1 MTIKGFFLSFT
12 CLLFSVCTYGQSTTA
27 DSDFKKAEKTLESIM
42 DQHIEDKET
51 REQCATIASYVGIY
65 QFIEHRFADAIKSFE
80 FAIRNTET
88 DNDLMLILNHVF
100 LVHSLCLT
108 NDRKALTVLKNLTP
122 MLQKAQENTIRGNFP
137 YEYADGMRTIMNNL
151 LLPLTSL
158 VSKTFQ
164 DEQTLGYCF
173 NLMLFLKQFSFYQ
186 LTNRQT
192 SDIKYNL
199 FIDYKDAICKKLN
212 KGEVAIEFVPYMII
226 DGIKEKGIS
235 YAAYILTHTGSLQFI
250 EVCRKDDVESLYN
263 QNESPWLLY
272 ADNAQKLRSM
282 IWKKLETFTAN
293 KKRIYISPCGILN
306 RINFLLFNPNVYELT
321 TIPELIKSYRNPSNA
336 NAVLIG
342 DVDYNKSIANLNRG
356 DRDWGVLRG
365 TKIEIESI
373 DRSLSPSYSTKKLT
387 KSSVTEQNVREY
399 CNQTPNILHFAT
411 HAICYTDSTYRSQFS
426 FFNFPF
432 TFSPVKPELTYSGL
446 ILSGGNQGFRRI
458 GNMPIDND
466 GILLAEEIT
475 KLNLNGTTLV
485 VLSACD
491 SGNGI
496 FDDIEGT
503 LGLVTAFKIAG
514 AKTVIASLSKVDDD
528 AASEM
533 MSEFYNRMA
542 GKESMH
548 NAFVNAINHMKKMYP
563 HTPKKWAAFKIID
576 CYDSSRL

>member
-1 MTIKGFFLSFT
+1 MTIKGIFLSLT
-12 CLLFSVCTYGQSTTA
+12 CLLFSVSTYGQSTTT
-27 DSDFKKAEKTLESIM
+27 DFDFKKAEKALESIM

-51 REQCATIASYVGIY
+51 REQCATISSYVGVY
-65 QFIEHRFADAIKSFE
+65 QFTEYRFADAIKSFE

-137 YEYADGMRTIMNNL
+137 YEYADGMRTVMNNL

-158 VSKTFQ
+158 VSKTFP
-164 DEQTLGYCF
+164 DEQALGYCF

-199 FIDYKDAICKKLN
+199 FIDYKDAICKKLK

-250 EVCRKDDVESLYN
+250 EVCRKDDLERLYN

-272 ADNAQKLRSM
+272 VDNAKKLRSI
-282 IWKKLETFTAN
+282 IWKKLETYTAN

-342 DVDYNKSIANLNRG
+342 DVDYNNSIANLNRG

-387 KSSVTEQNVREY
+387 KSTVTEQNVREY
-399 CNQTPNILHFAT
+399 CNQAPNILHFAT
-411 HAICYTDSTYRSQFS
+411 HAICYTDSTYRSQFP

-466 GILLAEEIT
+466 GILLAEEIS
-475 KLNLNGTTLV
+475 KLNLNGTALV

-503 LGLVTAFKIAG
+503 LGLVKAFKIAG
-514 AKTVIASLSKVDDD
+514 AKTIIASLSKVDDD

-533 MSEFYNRMA
+533 MSEFYSRIA
-542 GKESMH
+542 KKESMH
-548 NAFVNAINHMKKMYP
+548 VAFKNTINIMKKKYP
-563 HTPKKWAAFKIID
+563 NMPKKWATFKIID
-576 CYDSSRL
+576 CYDITQ

>member
-1 MTIKGFFLSFT
+1 MTIKGFFLSLI
-12 CLLFSVCTYGQSTTA
+12 CLLFSVCTYGQSATT
-27 DSDFKKAEKTLESIM
+27 DFDFKKAEKALESIM
-42 DQHIEDKET
+42 DQYIEDKET
-51 REQCATIASYVGIY
+51 REQCATIASYVGVY
-65 QFIEHRFADAIKSFE
+65 QFTGNRFADAIKSFE

-122 MLQKAQENTIRGNFP
+122 MLQKVQENTIRGNFP
-137 YEYADGMRTIMNNL
+137 YEYADGMRTVMNNL

-158 VSKTFQ
+158 VSKTFP

-173 NLMLFLKQFSFYQ
+173 NLMSFLKQFSFYQ

-199 FIDYKDAICKKLN
+199 FIDYKDAICKKLK
-212 KGEVAIEFVPYMII
+212 KGEVAIEFVPYMVI

-250 EVCRKDDVESLYN
+250 EVCRKDDVERLYN

-272 ADNAQKLRSM
+272 ADNAQKLRSI
-282 IWKKLETFTAN
+282 IWKKLGTFTAN
-293 KKRIYISPCGILN
+293 KKKIYISPCGILN
-306 RINFLLFNPNVYELT
+306 RINFLLFNPNVYELS
-321 TIPELIKSYRNPSNA
+321 TIPELIKSYSNPSNA

-342 DVDYNKSIANLNRG
+342 DVDYNNSIANLNRG

-373 DRSLSPSYSTKKLT
+373 DRSLSSSYSTKKLT
-387 KSSVTEQNVREY
+387 KSAVTEQNVREY

-411 HAICYTDSTYRSQFS
+411 HAICYTDSTYRSQFP

-466 GILLAEEIT
+466 GILLAEEIS
-475 KLNLNGTTLV
+475 KLNLNGTALV

-503 LGLVTAFKIAG
+503 LGLVKAFKIAG
-514 AKTVIASLSKVDDD
+514 AKTIIASLSKVDDD

-542 GKESMH
+542 RKEGIHS
-548 NAFVNAINHMKKMYP
+548 AFVNAINYMKKKYP
-563 HTPKKWAAFKIID
+563 NIPKNWATFKMLD
-576 CYDSSRL
+576 CCDAN

>member
-1 MTIKGFFLSFT
+1 MTIKGFFLSLT
-12 CLLFSVCTYGQSTTA
+12 CLLFSVCTYGQSTTT
-27 DSDFKKAEKTLESIM
+27 DFDFKKAEKALESIM

-51 REQCATIASYVGIY
+51 REQCATIASYVGVY
-65 QFIEHRFADAIKSFE
+65 QFTEHRFADAIKSFE

-137 YEYADGMRTIMNNL
+137 YEYADGMRTVMNNL

-158 VSKTFQ
+158 VSKTFP
-164 DEQTLGYCF
+164 DEQALGYCF

-199 FIDYKDAICKKLN
+199 FIDYKDAICKKLK

-250 EVCRKDDVESLYN
+250 EVCRKDDVERLYN

-272 ADNAQKLRSM
+272 VDNAPKLRSI
-282 IWKKLETFTAN
+282 IWKKLETYTAN

-342 DVDYNKSIANLNRG
+342 DVDYNNSIANLNRG

-387 KSSVTEQNVREY
+387 KSTVTEQNVREY
-399 CNQTPNILHFAT
+399 CNQAPNILHFAT
-411 HAICYTDSTYRSQFS
+411 HAICYTDSTYRSQFP

-466 GILLAEEIT
+466 GILLAEEIS
-475 KLNLNGTTLV
+475 KLNLNGTALV

-503 LGLVTAFKIAG
+503 LGLVKAFKIAG
-514 AKTVIASLSKVDDD
+514 AKSIIASLSKVNDD

-542 GKESMH
+542 RKEGIHS
-548 NAFVNAINHMKKMYP
+548 AFVNAINYMKKKYP
-563 HTPKKWAAFKIID
+563 NIPKNWATFKILD
-576 CYDSSRL
+576 CCDSN

>member
-1 MTIKGFFLSFT
+1 MTIKGFFLSLT
-12 CLLFSVCTYGQSTTA
+12 CLLFSVCTYGQSTTT
-27 DSDFKKAEKTLESIM
+27 DFDFKKAEKALESIM

-51 REQCATIASYVGIY
+51 REQCATIASYVGVY
-65 QFIEHRFADAIKSFE
+65 QFTEHRFADAIKSFE

-137 YEYADGMRTIMNNL
+137 YEYADGMRTVMNYL

-158 VSKTFQ
+158 VSKTFP
-164 DEQTLGYCF
+164 DEQALGYCF

-199 FIDYKDAICKKLN
+199 FIDYKDAICKKLK

-250 EVCRKDDVESLYN
+250 EVCRKDDVERLYN

-272 ADNAQKLRSM
+272 VDNAKKLRSI
-282 IWKKLETFTAN
+282 IWKKLETYTAN

-342 DVDYNKSIANLNRG
+342 DVDYNNSIANLNRG

-387 KSSVTEQNVREY
+387 KSTVTEQNVREY
-399 CNQTPNILHFAT
+399 CNQAPNILHFAT
-411 HAICYTDSTYRSQFS
+411 HAICYTDSTYRSQFP

-466 GILLAEEIT
+466 GILLAEEIS
-475 KLNLNGTTLV
+475 KLNLNGTALV

-503 LGLVTAFKIAG
+503 LGLVKAFKIAG
-514 AKTVIASLSKVDDD
+514 AKSIIASLSKVNDD

-542 GKESMH
+542 RKEGIHS
-548 NAFVNAINHMKKMYP
+548 AFVNAINYMKKKYP
-563 HTPKKWAAFKIID
+563 NIPKNWATFKMLD
-576 CYDSSRL
+576 CCDAN